1 MHIIQEKLLESS
13 KKPGFTDLSL
23 RAMAAEI
30 GLPDESPQKIKH
42 HLQQLEKKGFFMRDK
57 MTGSIF
63 HPPKWAGGIIKSGA
77 TLFSIP
83 VIGTANC
90 GPATVFA
97 EPNYQGFLK
106 VSSKLLGR
114 KSARDLYAIKGDGL
128 SMNLAEFDGKR
139 LDDGDYAIIDSG
151 VHAPA
156 NGDAVLAIIDN
167 KATIKRFIEDK
178 ANDQIVL
185 KADSSYD
192 YEPIYLHAD
201 DDFQING
208 KVIGVIKRPK

>member
-1 MHIIQEKLLESS
+1 MHIIQEKLLELS
-13 KKPGFTDLSL
+13 KKKGFGDMSL
-23 RAMAAEI
+23 RVMAAEI

-42 HLQQLEKKGFFMRDK
+42 HLQQLEKKGFFTLDK
-57 MTGSIF
+57 VKGSVS
-63 HPPKWAGGIIKSGA
+63 HVPKWAGSVIKSGA

-83 VIGTANC
+83 IIGTANC

-97 EPNYQGFLK
+97 EANYQGFLK
-106 VSSKLLGR
+106 ISSKLLGR
-114 KSARDLYAIKGDGL
+114 TSARDLYAIKGEGQ

-139 LDDGDYAIIDSG
+139 LEDGDYAIIDSTI
-151 VHAPA
+151 HSPA
-156 NGDAVLAIIDN
+156 NNDAVLAIIDN

-178 ANDQIVL
+178 ENDQIVL
-185 KADSSYD
+185 KADSSSD

-208 KVIGVIKRPK
+208 KVIGVIKKPK